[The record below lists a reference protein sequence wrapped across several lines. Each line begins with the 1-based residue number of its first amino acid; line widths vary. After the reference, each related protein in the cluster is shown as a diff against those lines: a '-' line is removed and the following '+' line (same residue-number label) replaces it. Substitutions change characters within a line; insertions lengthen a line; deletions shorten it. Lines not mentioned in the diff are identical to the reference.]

1 MQDRVIEKRHG
12 TLHAIVGLRGS
23 NLNEFRCYKNHIR
36 LKVLTLTYL
45 RNQVSMSQN
54 ETFTSLQAILLIV
67 IGEVALAFMT
77 IGMAQE
83 TGYFPLPYTR

>member
-1 MQDRVIEKRHG
+1 
-12 TLHAIVGLRGS
+12 
-23 NLNEFRCYKNHIR
+23 
-36 LKVLTLTYL
+36 
-45 RNQVSMSQN
+45 MSQN